1 MNLPKHGRSVEGREA
16 VESPLVL
23 LQAVQALAA
32 EQVEFPIKVE
42 GTSTLPYA
50 SQVVGLEADR
60 GAFLLKLVRPLPHE
74 LASGAPFLMVFPFQD
89 QRFEAEIQY
98 LERDSY
104 LHYRFDLPKA
114 MWPSDRRRHPR
125 FPFRPRE
132 APYVLAQDSGVPGR
146 VIGGPL
152 LNLSQGGALVR
163 VDRALTLDTGLRIPV
178 RTALFD
184 RGLGFSRIRL
194 QDLPRLPL
202 LEVRG
207 SVAHV
212 YERGDEVLVGIAFGE
227 LGEEEARALRDSLAF
242 RQAVLSAPSRPR
254 TVEGEAAAL
263 LPSSSGGHALA
274 AAVQD
279 AAPLLPGMP
288 EVEEDPQ
295 LALAR
300 RGIRGL
306 LVAEP
311 GPRRDRIL
319 ALLRGLGYARLAVV
333 PDLAALAG
341 GLGPERR
348 PTLLL
353 LDLQPLLASGEEPL
367 AVFRR
372 LEPQVRTWGDLHA
385 ALICPVVDP
394 ALHMIQGPRLRF
406 LDEERLGH
414 WGVVLDGLT
423 GLSAS

>member
-1 MNLPKHGRSVEGREA
+1 MNLSKHGRSVEGREA
-16 VESPLVL
+16 AGEPQML
-23 LQAVQALAA
+23 LQAVQALSAD
-32 EQVEFPIKVE
+32 QVEFPIKVE

-50 SQVVGLEADR
+50 SQVAGLEPDR
-60 GAFLLKLVRPLPHE
+60 STFILKLVRPLPHE

-89 QRFEAEIQY
+89 QRFEAEILY
-98 LERDSY
+98 LERESY
-104 LHYRFDLPKA
+104 LRYRFELPKA

-163 VDRALTLDTGLRIPV
+163 VDRVLTLDTGLRIPV
-178 RTALFD
+178 RTALFE

-207 SVAHV
+207 NVAHA

-227 LGEEEARALRDSLAF
+227 LGEEEARALRESLAF
-242 RQAVLSAPSRPR
+242 RQAVLSAPGRSRAA
-254 TVEGEAAAL
+254 EGEAAAL
-263 LPSSSGGHALA
+263 LPPTSSGGHALA
-274 AAVQD
+274 AAAQD
-279 AAPLLPGMP
+279 AAPLLPGVP
-288 EVEEDPQ
+288 EGEGDPR

-300 RGIRGL
+300 RELRGL

-319 ALLRGLGYARLAVV
+319 ALLRGLGYARLAVL

-341 GLGPERR
+341 IRGPR

-372 LEPQVRTWGDLHA
+372 LEPQFHAWEDLHMV
-385 ALICPVVDP
+385 LICPTVDP

-406 LDEERLGH
+406 LDEERSGH
-414 WGVVLDGLT
+414 WGPVLDGLT